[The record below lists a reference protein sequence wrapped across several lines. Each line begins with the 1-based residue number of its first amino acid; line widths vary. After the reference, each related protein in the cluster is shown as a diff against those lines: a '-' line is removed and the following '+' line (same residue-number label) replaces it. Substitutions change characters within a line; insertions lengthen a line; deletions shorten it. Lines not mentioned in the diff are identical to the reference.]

1 MDKNAF
7 KSAFDG
13 LQHFLDVTQF
23 LEHAE
28 TNVQLTH
35 PEAIRLRRD
44 VVVALDLIR
53 CIPEMVER
61 IETVEREFEAFVSHH
76 EDHEEREGE
85 DDYEWE
91 DFGRQLQFEIQVHA
105 N

>member
-44 VVVALDLIR
+44 VVVALDLLK
-53 CIPEMVER
+53 CIPEMMDQIEVLLEEVE
-61 IETVEREFEAFVSHH
+61 SYH
-76 EDHEEREGE
+76 EEHEEREGE
-85 DDYEWE
+85 EDEDWG
-91 DFGRQLQFEIQVHA
+91 DFGVQWLF
-105 N
+105 

>member
-44 VVVALDLIR
+44 VVVALDLLK
-53 CIPEMVER
+53 CIPEIMDQIEVLLEEVE
-61 IETVEREFEAFVSHH
+61 SYH
-76 EDHEEREGE
+76 EEHEEREGE
-85 DDYEWE
+85 DGEDWG
-91 DFGRQLQFEIQVHA
+91 DFGVQLAFEIQVHA

>member
-44 VVVALDLIR
+44 VVVALDLLK
-53 CIPEMVER
+53 CIPEMVDQ
-61 IETVEREFEAFVSHH
+61 IEVLMDAVESHH
-76 EDHEEREGE
+76 EGHEEREGAE
-85 DDYEWE
+85 EE
-91 DFGRQLQFEIQVHA
+91 VGDFGRQLQFEIQVHA

>member
-23 LEHAE
+23 LEHTE

-44 VVVALDLIR
+44 VVVALDLLK
-53 CIPEMVER
+53 CIPEMMDHIEVLLEEVE
-61 IETVEREFEAFVSHH
+61 SHH
-76 EDHEEREGE
+76 EDHEEHEGDDDE
-85 DDYEWE
+85 DCG
-91 DFGRQLQFEIQVHA
+91 DFWGAVGF
-105 N
+105 